1 VSSRS
6 QTEAENTREAGEVV
20 VQQLKLKSLLYN
32 NNKVKQCTNGPSYL
46 PACLPAYYSFV
57 QKLKELET
65 MQLSSS
71 TTTTTT
77 VFKPSLLNTPE
88 TMQKGLEGIKK
99 ASQMGFLT
107 LQKRKKET
115 DATAAAA
122 DDDDDVADVKNQ
134 NNTPKK
140 SQPAEP

>member
-1 VSSRS
+1 
-6 QTEAENTREAGEVV
+6 
-20 VQQLKLKSLLYN
+20 
-32 NNKVKQCTNGPSYL
+32 
-46 PACLPAYYSFV
+46 
-57 QKLKELET
+57 

>member
-71 TTTTTT
+71 TTTTT
-77 VFKPSLLNTPE
+77 VFKPYLLNTPE

>member
-1 VSSRS
+1 MYKW
-6 QTEAENTREAGEVV
+6 A
-20 VQQLKLKSLLYN
+20 L
-32 NNKVKQCTNGPSYL
+32 L

-71 TTTTTT
+71 TTTT

-88 TMQKGLEGIKK
+88 TMQKGLEGIKQ

-115 DATAAAA
+115 EAAAA
-122 DDDDDVADVKNQ
+122 DDDATAAPADDDDLADVKKQ
-134 NNTPKK
+134 NNSPKK
-140 SQPAEP
+140 IRAYRPLRIWIPTCKDLVPNQEPWWCDCENQPSLSSFLQL